1 MARLRLGEVFGYK
14 AENRSAEAQDVTRRK
29 WCPFR
34 NVPCTKDNARDP
46 LGVCSLAGE
55 SGLVIT
61 CPSRFRERDI
71 IFRHA
76 AVFAFG
82 SDDGTAVIA
91 EVPFLRSTAGP
102 ARLGKIDY
110 VIVKHKEGRL
120 ADFCA
125 LEVQSVYM
133 SGASMRAEF
142 VHYVETGEIV
152 EPQRERHAD
161 YRSSSHKRLMP
172 QLMIKVP
179 ALRRWGK
186 KVIVAIH
193 DDFFGWL
200 PPCPVVD
207 ESNAELTWL
216 VYRAEDQG
224 DRYRLHLKQTVP
236 TTLENAITSLTA
248 AVPPPRQEFESQL
261 QQALRQQLAGRGA
274 NG

>member
-1 MARLRLGEVFGYK
+1 MAKLRLAEVFGYK
-14 AENRSAEAQDVTRRK
+14 VENRSADAQAARERK

-34 NVPCTKDNARDP
+34 NIPCTKDSARDP
-46 LGVCSLAGE
+46 LGVCSLADE
-55 SGLVIT
+55 SSLAIT
-61 CPSRFRERDI
+61 CPNRFRELDV
-71 IFRHA
+71 IFHDA
-76 AVFAFG
+76 AMFAFA
-82 SDDGTAVIA
+82 SDESTVVIP

-102 ARLGKIDY
+102 GKLGKIDY
-110 VIVKHKEGRL
+110 VIAKHAGGQL

-125 LEVQSVYM
+125 LEVQAVYM

-142 VHYVETGEIV
+142 VHYLETGEV
-152 EPQRERHAD
+152 LEPERDRHAD

-186 KVIVAIH
+186 KVVVAIH

-216 VYRAEDQG
+216 VYRAEDRG
-224 DRYRLHLKQTVP
+224 DAYRLTLKQTVP
-236 TTLENAITSLTA
+236 TTLEDAVTSLTA
-248 AVPPPRQEFESQL
+248 AVPPPRHEFESQL
-261 QQALRQQLAGRGA
+261 QVALQHRLDAGSADG
-274 NG
+274 